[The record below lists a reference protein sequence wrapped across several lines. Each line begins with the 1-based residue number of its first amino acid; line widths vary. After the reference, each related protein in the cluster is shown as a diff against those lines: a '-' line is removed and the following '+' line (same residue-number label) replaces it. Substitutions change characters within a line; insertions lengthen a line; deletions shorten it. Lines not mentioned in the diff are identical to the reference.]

1 LRNFRLSPKAN
12 RCLLL
17 LATGTC
23 MLWTHPDLR
32 VAVGFAPGPYE
43 AIGPNCL
50 LSSAPAPD
58 AIQGIWS
65 LEGENPVVPFDLVL
79 AGYPEN
85 SLGLHP
91 LVTRVTCTAYSS
103 TIAQC
108 DSTPFE
114 TATLKRPRRG
124 YLALSRDLIATFTP
138 GAPFDFGD
146 RVEII
151 GLGVYQVEDTMNA
164 RWRLRAD
171 LWVPS
176 TGEAISFGRRTVL
189 LARLAERPVDMA
201 LATNPVAESSAST
214 DL

>member
-1 LRNFRLSPKAN
+1 MRNHRLSPKAN
-12 RCLLL
+12 RCLLI
-17 LATGTC
+17 LAAGTC
-23 MLWTHPDLR
+23 MIWTHPDLR
-32 VAVGFAPGPYE
+32 VAIGFAPDPYE
-43 AIGPNCL
+43 SVGPSCL
-50 LSSAPAPD
+50 LASAPRQDSP
-58 AIQGIWS
+58 QGTWS
-65 LEGENPVVPFDLVL
+65 LDGTSPVVPFDLVL

-114 TATLKRPRRG
+114 TATLKRVRRG

-146 RVEII
+146 RVEVI
-151 GLGVYQVEDTMNA
+151 GIGVFQIEDTMNA
-164 RWRLRAD
+164 RWRHRAD

-201 LATNPVAESSAST
+201 LATNPIASSSRST

>member
-23 MLWTHPDLR
+23 MIWSHPDLR
-32 VAVGFAPGPYE
+32 VAVGFPAGPYE
-43 AIGPNCL
+43 AIGPSCRL
-50 LSSAPAPD
+50 ADAPPD
-58 AIQGIWS
+58 QAAHGMWA
-65 LEGENPVVPFDLVL
+65 LDRDHPVAPFDLVL
-79 AGYPEN
+79 AGYPE
-85 SLGLHP
+85 SALGTHP
-91 LVTRVTCTAYSS
+91 VVTRITCTAYSS
-103 TIAQC
+103 SIAEC
-108 DSTPFE
+108 DSTPWE

-151 GLGVYQVEDTMNA
+151 GLGVFQVEDTMNA
-164 RWRLRAD
+164 RWRRRAD

-176 TGEAISFGRRTVL
+176 ASEAITFGRRTAL
-189 LARLAERPVDMA
+189 LAQLGESPTELTLAADVAGER
-201 LATNPVAESSAST
+201 ST